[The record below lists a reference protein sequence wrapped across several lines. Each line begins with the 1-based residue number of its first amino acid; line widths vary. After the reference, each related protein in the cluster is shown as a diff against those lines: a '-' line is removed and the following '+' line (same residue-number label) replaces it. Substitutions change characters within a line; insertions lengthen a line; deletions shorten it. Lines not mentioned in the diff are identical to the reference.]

1 MLKAAK
7 PKSDAMVGLLPCK
20 NHIAIDSILQNPL
33 G

>member
-7 PKSDAMVGLLPCK
+7 PKFDAMVGLLLCK